1 MATDQHSRP
10 ANQHSRPANLDI
22 YDPDRYV
29 AGVPHDVFD
38 YLREHEPVFWQDM
51 PDGPGYWAVLKHGD
65 VVEVA
70 RQANL
75 YSASEGGVV
84 LEDLAPDQL
93 SMMRDMLLAMDP
105 PRHTGYRQPLAQS
118 FKARV
123 IGKLEARVREIVA
136 TILDQAQQA
145 GDVEFVHDV
154 TSFLPSQIVG
164 ELMGLPKDD
173 LPQINRWAE
182 MNTSGQDPDLN
193 PESLDP
199 EGYANPQNASRDMA
213 IYAMGWAARRRQEE
227 PREDL
232 TSLILGSEF
241 NGRYMTDA
249 DFGSFFVQ
257 LVTAG
262 NDTTKTMLSSGL
274 EALLD
279 HPDQLDALRRDR
291 SLIASAVEEILRYAN
306 PLHYF
311 RRTATADVTLR
322 GVDIKEGDKVAMYY
336 SSANRD
342 EDVFPEP
349 HRFDIRRQPNPHLS
363 FGIATHFCL
372 GVHLARLEGRVFFEE
387 LLARFATIEMTAPP
401 VRTRSNLNNALKS
414 MPVRLTAR

>member
-1 MATDQHSRP
+1 MANDLRSRP
-10 ANQHSRPANLDI
+10 AGLDI

-29 AGVPHDVFD
+29 AGTPHEVFD
-38 YLREHEPVFWQDM
+38 HLRATEPVFWQDM
-51 PDGPGYWAVLKHGD
+51 PDEPGYWAVLKHAD

-70 RQANL
+70 RQPNL
-75 YSASEGGVV
+75 YSASRGGVV
-84 LEDLAPDQL
+84 LEDLQPDQL
-93 SMMRDMLLAMDP
+93 AMMRDMLLAMDP
-105 PRHTGYRQPLAQS
+105 PRHTGYRRPLAPS

-123 IGKLEARVREIVA
+123 IDQLEARVRAIVNA
-136 TILDQAQQA
+136 ILDRAQEA
-145 GDVEFVHDV
+145 GEVEFVHDV
-154 TSFLPSQIVG
+154 TSYLPSQIVG
-164 ELMGLPKDD
+164 ELMGLPEED

-182 MNTSGQDPDLN
+182 MNTSGQDPELN
-193 PESLDP
+193 PDR
-199 EGYANPQNASRDMA
+199 YANPQNASRDMA
-213 IYAMGWAARRRQEE
+213 VYAMGWAARRRTEE

-241 NGRYMTDA
+241 NGRFMTDA

-274 EALLD
+274 QALLE
-279 HPDQLDALRRDR
+279 HPQQLEALRREP
-291 SLIASAVEEILRYAN
+291 SLIGGAVEEILRYAN

-322 GVDIKEGDKVAMYY
+322 GVDIKSGDKVAMYY
-336 SSANRD
+336 TSANRD
-342 EDVFPEP
+342 EEVFDDP

-372 GVHLARLEGRVFFEE
+372 GVHLARLEGRVFFGE
-387 LLARFATIEMTAPP
+387 LLARFPTIEMTAPP

-414 MPVRLTAR
+414 MPVRLATR

>member
-1 MATDQHSRP
+1 MAIDQR
-10 ANQHSRPANLDI
+10 SRPANLDI

-29 AGVPHDVFD
+29 DGVPHDVFD
-38 YLREHEPVFWQDM
+38 YLRVHDPVFWQDM
-51 PDGPGYWAVLKHGD
+51 PDGPGYWAVLKHAD

-70 RQANL
+70 RQPNL

-93 SMMRDMLLAMDP
+93 AMMRDMLLAMDP

-123 IGKLEARVREIVA
+123 IGKLEGRVREIVA

-164 ELMGLPKDD
+164 ELMGLPKED

-193 PESLDP
+193 PES
-199 EGYANPQNASRDMA
+199 YANPQNASRDMA
-213 IYAMGWAARRRQEE
+213 IYAMGWAARRRQEA

-279 HPDQLDALRRDR
+279 HPDQLAALRRDR
-291 SLIASAVEEILRYAN
+291 SLIAGAVEEILRYAN

-311 RRTATADVTLR
+311 RRTATGNVTLR
-322 GVDIKEGDKVAMYY
+322 GVDINEGDKVAMYY